1 MMPYKK
7 YMTNTPNDKN
17 GQEGRKRLD
26 VNKDVIEHLTEE
38 ERMLIVLQSELYDH
52 SWQSMLDDLRN
63 RLDGKP
69 FIFKLASRIQDD
81 IARIEKLKTLEE
93 KHDLKLAEFVKPPQK

>member
-1 MMPYKK
+1 
-7 YMTNTPNDKN
+7 MTNTPNDKN

-81 IARIEKLKTLEE
+81 IARIEKLKNLEE

>member
-1 MMPYKK
+1 
-7 YMTNTPNDKN
+7 MTNTPNDKN

-26 VNKDVIEHLTEE
+26 VARDVIEHLTEE

>member
-1 MMPYKK
+1 
-7 YMTNTPNDKN
+7 
-17 GQEGRKRLD
+17 LD
-26 VNKDVIEHLTEE
+26 VARDVIEHLTEE